1 MTEVVRFVAGEPEL
15 EGGRGKRLVPW
26 RSRRLILLVEDDPA
40 MRRLLA
46 GALRRERH
54 RVVEVCNG
62 DDALDWLGPG
72 VLDGWLEQLPDL
84 VISDIRL
91 PFFSGLEILE
101 GLQVASERIPVIL
114 ITGFPDEE
122 TLARARELGAY
133 CVLEKPFELDAFREA
148 VRGALRARRSDG

>member
-1 MTEVVRFVAGEPEL
+1 MTEMVRWLGSDIDL
-15 EGGRGKRLVPW
+15 ESDRGKRLVAW
-26 RSRRLILLVEDDPA
+26 RPRRLILLVEDDPA

-46 GALRRERH
+46 TALRRDRH
-54 RVVEVCNG
+54 RVVEVSNG

-84 VISDIRL
+84 VISDVRL
-91 PFFSGLEILE
+91 PYFSGLEILE
-101 GLQVASERIPVIL
+101 GLQVASDRIPVIL

>member
-1 MTEVVRFVAGEPEL
+1 MVRWVGADTDL
-15 EGGRGKRLVPW
+15 EGGRGKRLVSW
-26 RSRRLILLVEDDPA
+26 RPRRLILLVEDDPA

-46 GALRRERH
+46 TALRRDRH
-54 RVVEVCNG
+54 RVVEVANG

-72 VLDGWLEQLPDL
+72 VLEGWLEQLPDL

-91 PFFSGLEILE
+91 PYFSGLEILE
-101 GLQVASERIPVIL
+101 GLQVASDRIPVIL
-114 ITGFPDEE
+114 ITGFPDDE

-148 VRGALRARRSDG
+148 VRGALRTRRSDV